1 MADSGQLRV
10 GLIGFGRWGPHYAR
24 ILAGTMGSAR
34 LAACAEP
41 AAARLAAF
49 ERQYPAARAYA
60 DYNRLLRDGDV
71 DAVIVATPTSTH
83 REVVER
89 CLKAGVHVLVE
100 KPLAGTVADAEA
112 LAALEK
118 ESGRAPTGAHTFLF
132 NSAVRAI
139 KGYIFDGLLGQ
150 VRSRHFTPPA

>member
-41 AAARLAAF
+41 AAARLAAC
-49 ERQYPAARAYA
+49 EGGCPAARAYA
-60 DYNRLLRDGDV
+60 DSNRLLRDGDV

-118 ESGRAPTGAHTFLF
+118 ETGRVLMVGHTFLF

-139 KGYIFDGLLGQ
+139 KGYIDDGLLGEIRDRKS
-150 VRSRHFTPPA
+150 VV

>member
-1 MADSGQLRV
+1 MAESRQLRV
-10 GLIGFGRWGPHYAR
+10 GLIGFGLWGPHYAR
-24 ILAGTMGSAR
+24 ILAGTMGGAR

-89 CLKAGVHVLVE
+89 CLNAGVHVLVE
-100 KPLAGTVADAEA
+100 KPIAADLAQARQMVDVAARQGLT
-112 LAALEK
+112 LA
-118 ESGRAPTGAHTFLF
+118 
-132 NSAVRAI
+132 V
-139 KGYIFDGLLGQ
+139 GQ
-150 VRSRHFTPPA
+150 IERFI

>member
-1 MADSGQLRV
+1 
-10 GLIGFGRWGPHYAR
+10 
-24 ILAGTMGSAR
+24 MGSAR

-60 DYNRLLRDGDV
+60 DYTRLLRDGDV

-89 CLKAGVHVLVE
+89 CLKAGVHVVVE
-100 KPLAGTVADAEA
+100 KPLASTLADGEA
-112 LAALEK
+112 LAARDED
-118 ESGRAPTGAHTFLF
+118 TGPVAEVGDT
-132 NSAVRAI
+132 V
-139 KGYIFDGLLGQ
+139 
-150 VRSRHFTPPA
+150 V

>member
-1 MADSGQLRV
+1 MAESRQLRV
-10 GLIGFGRWGPHYAR
+10 GLIGFGLWGPHYAR

-83 REVVER
+83 RE
-89 CLKAGVHVLVE
+89 LVE

-118 ESGRAPTGAHTFLF
+118 EAGRVLMVGHTFLF

-139 KGYIFDGLLGQ
+139 KGYIDDSL
-150 VRSRHFTPPA
+150 

>member
-1 MADSGQLRV
+1 MAAPDLIRV
-10 GLIGFGRWGPHYAR
+10 GLIGCGHWGPNYAR
-24 ILAGTMGSAR
+24 ILAGTLVGAR
-34 LAACAEP
+34 LSACAEP
-41 AAARLAAF
+41 STGRLAAF

-89 CLKAGVHVLVE
+89 CLNAGVHVLVE

-118 ESGRAPTGAHTFLF
+118 ATGRVLMVGHTFLF

-139 KGYIFDGLLGQ
+139 KGYIDH
-150 VRSRHFTPPA
+150 S

>member
-1 MADSGQLRV
+1 MVESRQLRS
-10 GLIGFGRWGPHYAR
+10 GLTGLGLGGPNSPR
-24 ILAGTMGSAR
+24 IPAGPMASAR
-34 LAACAEP
+34 PAACAEP

-118 ESGRAPTGAHTFLF
+118 ETGRVLMVGHTFLF

-139 KGYIFDGLLGQ
+139 KGYIDNRL
-150 VRSRHFTPPA
+150 